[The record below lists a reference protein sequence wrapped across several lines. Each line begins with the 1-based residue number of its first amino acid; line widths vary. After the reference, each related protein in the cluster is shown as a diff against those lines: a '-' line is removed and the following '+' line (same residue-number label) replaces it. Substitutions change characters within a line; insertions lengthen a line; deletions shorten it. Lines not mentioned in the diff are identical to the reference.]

1 MPQGPR
7 PQHGCT
13 ASATLQARLDGQ
25 ALRTWAYWCW
35 TLRDRHFRGTE
46 LPAMGEAGLPPCLRG
61 PVRRG
66 PFHPNAARYRSKRAG
81 SGRMGMRPQPRL
93 A

>member
-7 PQHGCT
+7 HQHGCT
-13 ASATLQARLDGQ
+13 ASATLQVRLDDQ
-25 ALRTWAYWCW
+25 PLRLWAHWCW
-35 TLRDRHFRGTE
+35 TVRGRHFRGTE
-46 LPAMGEAGLPPCLRG
+46 LPALGEALLPVRG
-61 PVRRG
+61 PVPRG